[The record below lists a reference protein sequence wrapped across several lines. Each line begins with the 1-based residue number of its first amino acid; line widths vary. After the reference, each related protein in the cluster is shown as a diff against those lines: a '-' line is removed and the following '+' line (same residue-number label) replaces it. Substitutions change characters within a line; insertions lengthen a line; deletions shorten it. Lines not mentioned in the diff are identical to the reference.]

1 MLAAMQG
8 FQRLFGDTHPAVRLA
23 RNIGLGAVDAIA
35 PIKRAFMR
43 EAMGF
48 R

>member
-8 FQRLFGDTHPAVRLA
+8 FQRLFGDTHPAVRLV
-23 RNIGLGAVDAIA
+23 RNLGLGAVDRLA
-35 PIKRAFMR
+35 PLKRAFMR

-48 R
+48 H